1 MAGLFVKYFYRITDN
16 DLKTTPITKFYDMLS
31 RSMRLA
37 IASGGGEISLIDKEE
52 TERAQYLTYKKE
64 KENFEREN
72 R

>member
-1 MAGLFVKYFYRITDN
+1 
-16 DLKTTPITKFYDMLS
+16 MLDKS
-31 RSMRLA
+31 IRLA

>member
-1 MAGLFVKYFYRITDN
+1 
-16 DLKTTPITKFYDMLS
+16 MLDKS
-31 RSMRLA
+31 IRLA
-37 IASGGGEISLIDKEE
+37 VASGGGEISLIDKEQ